1 MIVRKILKCVK
12 GGTSKMP
19 VILTSVFSA
28 IIIFITVFSLIKVL
42 NIAYK
47 RREISMLKYRI
58 LAISFIVV
66 GVSIASILPYGF
78 QRVFEII
85 V

>member
-1 MIVRKILKCVK
+1 
-12 GGTSKMP
+12 MP